1 MTSARISTKA
11 SRSRRSQSATPARS
25 ATGSIGFSSDWWI
38 IVTNAGS
45 ANPVCFIMKPGEVKQ
60 PAHRGEKE
68 GRISYWLQP
77 NQYEADEFREAWDRI
92 GRGDAAS

>member
-11 SRSRRSQSATPARS
+11 SRSRRSQSATPAR
-25 ATGSIGFSSDWWI
+25 SIGFSSDWWI

-77 NQYEADEFREAWDRI
+77 NQYKADEFREAWDRI